1 MTAVLALGLPE
12 PLDQDGPIVAAL
24 PPSLDATDVGPLL
37 DRLTEATDDRPLLVV
52 HLAAQQAQAAR
63 VVHLLRSP
71 LELQAVATISSELS
85 PLGAATVAALCAE
98 PTHTFQIPAG
108 SVTAVAAD
116 VRRRAGVHPNPTSD
130 ELERDVQLEF

>member
-1 MTAVLALGLPE
+1 MLIA
-12 PLDQDGPIVAAL
+12 AAL

-71 LELQAVATISSELS
+71 LELQAVATINSELS
-85 PLGAATVAALCAE
+85 PLGTATVAALYAE

-108 SVTAVAAD
+108 SVAAGAG
-116 VRRRAGVHPNPTSD
+116 VHRRAGVHLNDTPVRPVASH
-130 ELERDVQLEF
+130 RPPP

>member
-1 MTAVLALGLPE
+1 
-12 PLDQDGPIVAAL
+12 VAAL

-52 HLAAQQAQAAR
+52 HLAAQQAQAAC

-71 LELQAVATISSELS
+71 LELRAVATINSELS

-108 SVTAVAAD
+108 SVAAGRSPPAPPMCT
-116 VRRRAGVHPNPTSD
+116 VGLGYTPTRRPAGVVSAVRLGSVTRLIDTS
-130 ELERDVQLEF
+130 LRGS

>member
-1 MTAVLALGLPE
+1 
-12 PLDQDGPIVAAL
+12 LDQDVLIAAAL

-52 HLAAQQAQAAR
+52 HLAAQQAQAAC

-71 LELQAVATISSELS
+71 LELQAVATINSELS
-85 PLGAATVAALCAE
+85 PLGTATVAALYAE

-108 SVTAVAAD
+108 SVAAGAAD
-116 VRRRAGVHPNPTSD
+116 VHRRAGVHPKHTVSAVVNPVRLGSRSTY
-130 ELERDVQLEF
+130 

>member
-1 MTAVLALGLPE
+1 MLIA
-12 PLDQDGPIVAAL
+12 AAL

-52 HLAAQQAQAAR
+52 HLAAQQAQAAC

-71 LELQAVATISSELS
+71 LELRAVATINSELS
-85 PLGAATVAALCAE
+85 PLGTATVAALYAE

-108 SVTAVAAD
+108 SVAAGAD
-116 VRRRAGVHPNPTSD
+116 VHRRAGVHPNHTVSAGGESRASGVPIHLLTQFV
-130 ELERDVQLEF
+130 LMV

>member
-1 MTAVLALGLPE
+1 M
-12 PLDQDGPIVAAL
+12 
-24 PPSLDATDVGPLL
+24 
-37 DRLTEATDDRPLLVV
+37 V

-71 LELQAVATISSELS
+71 LELQAVATINSELS

-108 SVTAVAAD
+108 SVAAGAG
-116 VRRRAGVHPNPTSD
+116 VHRRAGGTPERHSGPTRRIAPPAPIAHDPAALHPTTLPPRNLRPCATC
-130 ELERDVQLEF
+130 RRR

>member
-37 DRLTEATDDRPLLVV
+37 DRLTEATDDRPL
-52 HLAAQQAQAAR
+52 
-63 VVHLLRSP
+63 
-71 LELQAVATISSELS
+71 S

-116 VRRRAGVHPNPTSD
+116 VHRRAGVHPNPTSD

>member
-12 PLDQDGPIVAAL
+12 LPELLDQDVPIVAAL

-71 LELQAVATISSELS
+71 LEL
-85 PLGAATVAALCAE
+85 
-98 PTHTFQIPAG
+98 
-108 SVTAVAAD
+108 
-116 VRRRAGVHPNPTSD
+116 
-130 ELERDVQLEF
+130 